1 MKTAVYPGSFDPI
14 TNGHLDIIN
23 RSLRIFDRLVVA
35 VLENKDKNPLFSTQE
50 RVAQLKEITK
60 DMENVEVRS
69 FSGLLVDFCESVDSK
84 IIIRGLRGV
93 TDFSYEF
100 QMALTNRSMDNDI
113 ETLFV
118 SADTQYLFF
127 SSSMVKEVA
136 HFGGNIDNM
145 VPPSVKEALKKK
157 FPNLV

>member
-60 DMENVEVRS
+60 E
-69 FSGLLVDFCESVDSK
+69 
-84 IIIRGLRGV
+84 
-93 TDFSYEF
+93 
-100 QMALTNRSMDNDI
+100 
-113 ETLFV
+113 
-118 SADTQYLFF
+118 
-127 SSSMVKEVA
+127 
-136 HFGGNIDNM
+136 
-145 VPPSVKEALKKK
+145 
-157 FPNLV
+157 